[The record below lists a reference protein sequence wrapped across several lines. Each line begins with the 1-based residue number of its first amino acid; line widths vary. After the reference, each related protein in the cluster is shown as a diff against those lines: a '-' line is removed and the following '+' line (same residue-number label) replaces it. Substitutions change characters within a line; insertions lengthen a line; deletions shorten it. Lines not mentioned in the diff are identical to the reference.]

1 MRKHFSLVK
10 QYLKLMIALLYVDDE
25 PDLLNL
31 GKLFLE
37 REGEFSVTITMS
49 PQEALRLLEEKTFD
63 AIISDY
69 QMPGMD
75 GIELLKRVRSMDL
88 SLPFILFTGKGREEV
103 VIEAINNG
111 ADFYLQKG
119 GDARPQFAELRHK
132 ILASLERRRAVDAL
146 RDSEQRLS
154 DIINF
159 LPDATFAINI
169 EGNVIAWNKAIEK
182 MTGIDA
188 EDMLGRGQ
196 HEYAI
201 PFYRKRRPILIDL
214 VLAPDEQ
221 YEMEN
226 YLGPCHSSTT
236 LTAEAVIE
244 KPGNDPVYIWAKASR
259 LYDKNGSIAGAIES
273 VRDITEQK
281 KVDQTLR
288 ESEVKY
294 RELVEN
300 ANSIILKL
308 DKSGNVTFFNE
319 FAQRF
324 FGFSNNEILGR
335 PVVGSV
341 VPPHETKTNRDL
353 SLMMGDIIRNPED
366 YVYSENENIT
376 KNGERVWIHWWNKP
390 IYDKNGLFEGV
401 LCVGTDITVRKRVED
416 ELRVEN
422 EKNRGL
428 MNHASDA
435 IFIADAETGIF
446 TDANRKAQELVGKTL
461 EELRNMHFTR
471 IHPAEFHELYRRYFS
486 QTADE
491 GSGSHSMVVADQG
504 GRHIPVIASTAAI
517 DLGGRRYIME
527 IFHDIS
533 EIQMAQD
540 ALQLANKKLNLLAEI
555 TRHDIRNKLT
565 VLGGYLEL
573 VREHPRE
580 PDYTMYIRKIQD
592 LVGTISENIEF
603 TRLYQNL
610 GVAAPDWQ
618 NVHDVFFHACARV
631 DIRKICVQSDTR
643 DLDIFA
649 DPLLERAFYNLA
661 ENAVQHGGTVTT
673 IRISARESREGI
685 TIIIEDNGTGVPPSD
700 KLKIFSKG
708 YGKNTGLGLFL
719 VREILSITGISIHET
734 GEYHKGARFELF
746 VPHGMY
752 RYPGNK
758 KSNRCHIRI
767 PGPDSAE
774 IPCD

>member
-1 MRKHFSLVK
+1 
-10 QYLKLMIALLYVDDE
+10 MIALLYVDDE
-25 PDLLNL
+25 QDLLNL

-37 REGEFSVTITMS
+37 REGEFSVTTTTS
-49 PQEALRLLEEKTFD
+49 PGEVLRLLEEKAFD
-63 AIISDY
+63 AVISDY

-75 GIELLKRVRSMDL
+75 GIELLKQVRRMGHSI
-88 SLPFILFTGKGREEV
+88 PFILFTGKGREEV

-146 RDSEQRLS
+146 RDSEQKLS
-154 DIINF
+154 DIIGF
-159 LPDATFAINI
+159 LPDATFAIST

-182 MTGIDA
+182 MTGVA
-188 EDMLGRGQ
+188 AADMLGKGQ
-196 HEYAI
+196 YEYAI
-201 PFYRKRRPILIDL
+201 PFYRERRPILIDL

-221 YEMEN
+221 YEKR
-226 YLGPCHSSTT
+226 YYRDPCHSETT

-259 LYDKNGSIAGAIES
+259 LYDKNGRIAGAIES
-273 VRDITEQK
+273 VRDITKQK

-288 ESEVKY
+288 ESELKY

-319 FAQRF
+319 FAQQF
-324 FGFSNNEILGR
+324 FGFSTSEILGR

-341 VPPHETKTNRDL
+341 VPLHETKTNRDL
-353 SLMMGDIIRNPED
+353 SLMIGDIIRHPED
-366 YVYSENENIT
+366 HVNNENENIT

-390 IYDKNGLFEGV
+390 IYDKLGLFEGV
-401 LCVGTDITVRKRVED
+401 LCVGTDITARKQVED
-416 ELRVEN
+416 ELRAEN

-428 MNHASDA
+428 MDHASDA
-435 IFIADAETGIF
+435 IFIADAETGMF

-461 EELRNMHFTR
+461 RELRSMHFTG

-486 QTADE
+486 QTTDE
-491 GSGSHSMVVADQG
+491 GSGSHSMVVTDKG
-504 GRHIPVIASTAAI
+504 GRHIPVIASTTAI
-517 DLGGRRYIME
+517 DLGGSRYLME

-565 VLGGYLEL
+565 VLGGYLDL

-580 PDYTMYIRKIQD
+580 PAYTMYVRKIQD
-592 LVGTISENIEF
+592 LVGTIGENIEF
-603 TRLYQNL
+603 TGLYQNL
-610 GVAAPDWQ
+610 GAAAPDWQ

-673 IRISARESREGI
+673 IRISARESRDGMTI
-685 TIIIEDNGTGVPPSD
+685 TIEDNGTGVPPSD
-700 KLKIFSKG
+700 KAKIFSKG

-719 VREILSITGISIHET
+719 VREILSITGIGIVET
-734 GEYHKGARFELF
+734 GEYHKGARFDLL

-752 RYPGNK
+752 RYSGDK
-758 KSNRCHIRI
+758 KGDRCHIRM
-767 PGPDSAE
+767 PGANSPE